1 MADTYRIPVLAL
13 LCALAAVFGMLYLRV
28 RTLRSL
34 LWLLGWSAAALQL
47 VFLLGSTRFYGVFPA
62 LAETCIQLAALM
74 FLGSLSPLKLKHHNV
89 HYVTL
94 FAVPLILYSFSAHI
108 APNPDMLLRILM
120 LLCDLA
126 AVAVALFWSLREN
139 ILPPWFTTLFALSV
153 GGFCIY
159 AGVHNNDQG
168 VLNAALA
175 GNTFI
180 SALLVVVG
188 YRRWSP
194 GVVFTTIG
202 LLLWSLPSFIGMPP
216 FTGAHPGTVVWLL
229 RIFNMAKVVGAIG
242 MIVLV
247 LEDELA
253 AHDEAKQNER
263 RAHMELEEYARIDFL
278 PSGTENTAA
287 SFAPVCRAIAQ
298 YSRFPQVA
306 LLLRAPGGEFQ
317 IAATAGLDAA
327 TLNMLE
333 SLISNLDEDG
343 LRQLRASSGVRFDLG
358 RATQADLAP
367 LLPGMASSDEMTRPN
382 LLSIKTREG
391 VLDGL
396 LLLWGLKNAARPL
409 ATEDILPIE
418 LLLSRLA
425 SARDHR
431 LLTGQVARSEKL
443 DSLGQL
449 AAGVAHELNNPLTV
463 LMGYSEIMTEEPE
476 PRVQKYAGM
485 MLTEARRMKQIIE
498 SLVRFWR
505 PSAEQTEEIQ
515 VEQLL
520 RDIARL
526 HRAELAAK
534 GIELTLEVQPGL
546 PPILGSYE
554 QIQQVVMQLIQNAVS
569 SLDREP
575 GPQWMSTEPA
585 QPLQIRIEARP
596 NANSVQMLITD
607 NGPGFTD
614 PARVFDPF
622 FTTKAVGEGVATG
635 MGLSLCYTIV
645 REHSGQITAWN
656 REPHGACV
664 RIELPSAAARSLLD
678 VMTPAVTGRHT
689 RAAERQS
696 H

>member
-1 MADTYRIPVLAL
+1 MMDTYRIPVLAL
-13 LCALAAVFGMLYLRV
+13 LCALVAVFGMLYVRV
-28 RTLRSL
+28 RTIRSL
-34 LWLLGWSAAALQL
+34 LWLMGWTAAALQM
-47 VFLLGSTRFYGVFPA
+47 VFQLGSPRSYGVFPA
-62 LAETCIQLAALM
+62 LAATCIQLAALM

-94 FAVPLILYSFSAHI
+94 FAVPLIFYSLSAHLT
-108 APNPDMLLRILM
+108 PDPDMLLRILM

-126 AVAVALFWSLREN
+126 AVAVAVFWSLREN
-139 ILPPWFTTLFALSV
+139 ILPPRFTTVFAFAV
-153 GGFCIY
+153 GGFCLY
-159 AGVHNNDQG
+159 AGVNNNNEG

-180 SALLVVVG
+180 SALLVMVG

-202 LLLWSLPSFIGMPP
+202 LLLWSLPSFLGMPP
-216 FTGAHPGTVVWLL
+216 FTGEHPGTVVWLL
-229 RIFNMAKVVGAIG
+229 RIFNMAKVAGAIG

-263 RAHMELEEYARIDFL
+263 RAHLELEEYARIDFL
-278 PSGTENTAA
+278 PAGAENTAA
-287 SFAPVCRAIAQ
+287 SFEPVCRAIAQ
-298 YSRFPQVA
+298 YSRFAQAA
-306 LLLRAPGGEFQ
+306 LLLRAPDGEFQ

-327 TLNMLE
+327 SLSMLE
-333 SLISNLDEDG
+333 TLISNLDEDG
-343 LRQLRASSGVRFDLG
+343 LRQLGASSGVRFDLG
-358 RATQADLAP
+358 RATQADLTP

-382 LLSIKTREG
+382 LLTIKTREG

-418 LLLSRLA
+418 LLLSRMA

-431 LLTGQVARSEKL
+431 LLAGQVARSEKL
-443 DSLGQL
+443 ASLGQL

-476 PRVQKYAGM
+476 PRVQKYAAM
-485 MLTEARRMKQIIE
+485 MLTEARRMRQIIE

-515 VEQLL
+515 IEQLL
-520 RDIARL
+520 RDLARL

-534 GIELTLEVQPGL
+534 GIELMLDVQPAL

-554 QIQQVVMQLIQNAVS
+554 QIQQVMMQLIQNAVS
-569 SLDREP
+569 SLDRDSGLP
-575 GPQWMSTEPA
+575 WRST
-585 QPLQIRIEARP
+585 QPPETRQIRIEARP
-596 NANSVQMLITD
+596 TAHGVQMLISD

-614 PARVFDPF
+614 PSRVFDPF

-645 REHSGQITAWN
+645 REHSGNITAWN
-656 REPHGACV
+656 REPHGAAV
-664 RIELPSAAARSLLD
+664 RVELPSAARRTFLD
-678 VMTPAVTGRHT
+678 VAPPAGSGARQRTIERH
-689 RAAERQS
+689 S